1 RQPGLAQP
9 ALGHVLVHRDR
20 RAQYAGAHER
30 QVGHTPRC
38 PATCRR
44 NARTTAVPTAGARAT
59 PPSGS
64 CDMQGR

>member
-1 RQPGLAQP
+1 MPVAYALKEVVLQPTMANN
-9 ALGHVLVHRDR
+9 
-20 RAQYAGAHER
+20 AGVPDAPDHA
-30 QVGHTPRC
+30 PRC

-44 NARTTAVPTAGARAT
+44 NDRTTAVPAAGARAT